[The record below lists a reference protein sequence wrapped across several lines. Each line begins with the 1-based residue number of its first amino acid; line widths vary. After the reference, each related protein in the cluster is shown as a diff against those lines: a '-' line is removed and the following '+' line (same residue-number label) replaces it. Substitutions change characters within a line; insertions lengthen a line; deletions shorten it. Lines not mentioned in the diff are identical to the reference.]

1 MRGLRGAGVV
11 CSLITEGEWCKSVWG
26 IWGPEE
32 GFGWGRGAVESV
44 RGVQEV
50 ACSSRN

>member
-1 MRGLRGAGVV
+1 VS
-11 CSLITEGEWCKSVWG
+11 CKLITEGEWVMSVWG
-26 IWGPEE
+26 MWGLEE
-32 GFGWGRGAVESV
+32 GSGWGRGAVESV